1 MVTGAMIFVL
11 ETIVNL
17 FVLAVLTRFYAQAMR
32 APFRANAGNPIVD
45 FVVALTD
52 FAVKPMRKIMPGM
65 LGLDFASL
73 LVAWIAETILLLAK
87 AAIVVPAAFTHAGL
101 WPTVAL
107 LAMIAVFKLS
117 IYLLIGVVIVQ
128 AILSWV
134 SPYHPARPF
143 FDALARPFLKP
154 FQRMIPLIGGVDL
167 SPFVLL
173 IVLQVVLMVPV
184 AYLEKSAGALLWLT
198 TGG

>member
-1 MVTGAMIFVL
+1 MTQALIFVI
-11 ETIVNL
+11 ETIINL
-17 FVLAVLTRFYAQAMR
+17 FVLAVLTRFYAQALR
-32 APFRANAGNPIVD
+32 APFRARAGNPIVD

-52 FAVKPMRKIMPGM
+52 FAVKPMRKIVPGI

-73 LVAWIAETILLLAK
+73 LIAWFAEVVLLLVK
-87 AAIVVPAAFTHAGL
+87 AAIVVPMAFLHAGV
-101 WPTVAL
+101 WPAVAL
-107 LAMIAVFKLS
+107 LAMVSILKLS

-143 FDALARPFLKP
+143 FDALVAPFLRP
-154 FQRMIPLIGGVDL
+154 FQRIIPLIGGVDL
-167 SPFVLL
+167 SPFALL

-184 AYLEKSAGALLWLT
+184 AYFEKSAGALLWLT

>member
-1 MVTGAMIFVL
+1 MVMNALIFVL

-45 FVVALTD
+45 FVLALTD
-52 FAVKPMRKIMPGM
+52 FAVKPMRKIVPGM

-73 LVAWIAETILLLAK
+73 LVAWISEAILLLVK

-107 LAMIAVFKLS
+107 LAMIGVFKLS

-134 SPYHPARPF
+134 SPYHPVRPF
-143 FDALARPFLKP
+143 FDALVRPFLTP
-154 FQRMIPLIGGVDL
+154 FQRIIPLVGGVDL

-173 IVLQVVLMVPV
+173 LILQVVLMVPV

>member
-1 MVTGAMIFVL
+1 MVMGALIFVL
-11 ETIVNL
+11 ETIVNVC
-17 FVLAVLTRFYAQAMR
+17 VLAVLTRFYAQAMR

-45 FVVALTD
+45 FVLALTD
-52 FAVKPMRKIMPGM
+52 FAVKPMRKIVPGM

-73 LVAWIAETILLLAK
+73 LVAWISASILLLVK

-101 WPTVAL
+101 WPAVAL
-107 LAMIAVFKLS
+107 LAMILVFKLS

-134 SPYHPARPF
+134 SPYHPVRPF
-143 FDALARPFLKP
+143 FDALVRPFLKP
-154 FQRMIPLIGGVDL
+154 FQRIIPLIGGVDL

>member
-1 MVTGAMIFVL
+1 MVTQALIFVI
-11 ETIVNL
+11 ETIINL
-17 FVLAVLTRFYAQAMR
+17 FVLAVLTRFYAQALR

-52 FAVKPMRKIMPGM
+52 FAVKPMRKMVPGL
-65 LGLDFASL
+65 LGMDFASL
-73 LVAWIAETILLLAK
+73 LVAWFAEMVLLLVK
-87 AAIVVPAAFTHAGL
+87 TAIVLPAAFTHAGL

-107 LAMIAVFKLS
+107 LAMVSLLKLS

-128 AILSWV
+128 AILSWT
-134 SPYHPARPF
+134 SPYHPLRPF
-143 FDALARPFLKP
+143 FDALVRPFLSP
-154 FQRMIPLIGGVDL
+154 FQRFLPLIGGVDL

-184 AYLEKSAGALLWLT
+184 AYLEKSVGVLLTLTAG
-198 TGG
+198 G

>member
-1 MVTGAMIFVL
+1 MTQALIFVI
-11 ETIVNL
+11 ETIINL
-17 FVLAVLTRFYAQAMR
+17 FVLAVLTRFYAQALR
-32 APFRANAGNPIVD
+32 APFRARAGNPIVD

-52 FAVKPMRKIMPGM
+52 FAVKPMRKIVPGI

-73 LVAWIAETILLLAK
+73 LVAWFAEVVLLLVK
-87 AAIVVPAAFTHAGL
+87 AAIVVPTAFTHAGV
-101 WPTVAL
+101 WPAVAL
-107 LAMIAVFKLS
+107 LAMVSILKLS

-143 FDALARPFLKP
+143 FDALVTPFLRP
-154 FQRMIPLIGGVDL
+154 FQRIIPLIGGVDL
-167 SPFVLL
+167 SPFALL

-184 AYLEKSAGALLWLT
+184 AYFEKSAGVLLWLT

>member
-1 MVTGAMIFVL
+1 MVQALIFVI
-11 ETIVNL
+11 ETVINL
-17 FVLAVLTRFYAQAMR
+17 FVLAVLTRFYAQALR
-32 APFRANAGNPIVD
+32 APFRAKAGNPIVD

-52 FAVKPMRKIMPGM
+52 FAVKPMRKIVPGM

-73 LVAWIAETILLLAK
+73 LVAWFAEIVLLLVK
-87 AAIVVPAAFTHAGL
+87 VAIIAPTAFMHAGV
-101 WPTVAL
+101 WPSVAL
-107 LAMIAVFKLS
+107 LAMVSLLRLS
-117 IYLLIGVVIVQ
+117 IYLLIGVVIVH
-128 AILSWV
+128 AILSWM

-143 FDALARPFLKP
+143 FDALVLPFLRP
-154 FQRMIPLIGGVDL
+154 FQRVIPLIGGVDL
-167 SPFVLL
+167 SPFALL

>member
-1 MVTGAMIFVL
+1 MALQALIFVI
-11 ETIVNL
+11 ETVINL
-17 FVLAVLTRFYAQAMR
+17 FVLAVLTRFYAQALR
-32 APFRANAGNPIVD
+32 APFRAKAGNPVVD
-45 FVVALTD
+45 FILAFTD
-52 FAVKPMRKIMPGM
+52 FAVKPMRKIVPGL

-73 LVAWIAETILLLAK
+73 LVAWFAECILLLVK
-87 AAIVVPAAFTHAGL
+87 AAIIVPTTFTQAGL
-101 WPTVAL
+101 WPAVAL
-107 LAMIAVFKLS
+107 LALVSLLKLS

-134 SPYHPARPF
+134 SPYHPLRPF
-143 FDALARPFLKP
+143 FDALVTPFLKP
-154 FQRMIPLIGGVDL
+154 FQRFIPLIGGVDL

>member
-1 MVTGAMIFVL
+1 MVTQALIFVI
-11 ETIVNL
+11 ETIINL
-17 FVLAVLTRFYAQAMR
+17 FVLAVLTRFYAQALR

-52 FAVKPMRKIMPGM
+52 FAVKPMRKMVPGL
-65 LGLDFASL
+65 LGMDFASL
-73 LVAWIAETILLLAK
+73 LVAWFAEMVLLLVK
-87 AAIVVPAAFTHAGL
+87 TAIVLPAAFTHAGL

-107 LAMIAVFKLS
+107 LAMVSLLKLS

-128 AILSWV
+128 AILSWT
-134 SPYHPARPF
+134 SPYHPLRPF
-143 FDALARPFLKP
+143 FDALVRPFLSP
-154 FQRMIPLIGGVDL
+154 FQRFLPLLGGVDL

-184 AYLEKSAGALLWLT
+184 AYLEKSVGVLLTLTAG
-198 TGG
+198 G

>member
-1 MVTGAMIFVL
+1 MVTQALIFVI
-11 ETIVNL
+11 ETIINL
-17 FVLAVLTRFYAQAMR
+17 FVLAVLTRFYAQALR

-52 FAVKPMRKIMPGM
+52 FAVKPMRKMVPGL
-65 LGLDFASL
+65 LGMDFASL
-73 LVAWIAETILLLAK
+73 LVAWFAEMVLLLVK

-101 WPTVAL
+101 WPAVAL
-107 LAMIAVFKLS
+107 LAMVSLLKLS

-128 AILSWV
+128 AILSWT
-134 SPYHPARPF
+134 SPYHPLRPF
-143 FDALARPFLKP
+143 FDALVRPFLSP
-154 FQRMIPLIGGVDL
+154 FQRFLPLLGGVDL

-184 AYLEKSAGALLWLT
+184 AYLEKSVGVLLTLTAG
-198 TGG
+198 G

>member
-1 MVTGAMIFVL
+1 MVTQALIFVI
-11 ETIVNL
+11 ETIINL
-17 FVLAVLTRFYAQAMR
+17 FVLAVLTRFYAQALR

-52 FAVKPMRKIMPGM
+52 FAVKPMRKMVPGL
-65 LGLDFASL
+65 LGMDFASL
-73 LVAWIAETILLLAK
+73 LVAWFAEMVLLLVK

-101 WPTVAL
+101 WPAVAL
-107 LAMIAVFKLS
+107 LAMVSLLKLS

-128 AILSWV
+128 AILSWT
-134 SPYHPARPF
+134 SPYHPLRPF
-143 FDALARPFLKP
+143 FDALVRPFLSP
-154 FQRMIPLIGGVDL
+154 FQRFLPLIGGVDL

-184 AYLEKSAGALLWLT
+184 AYLEKSVGVLLTLTAG
-198 TGG
+198 G

>member
-1 MVTGAMIFVL
+1 MLMDALIFVL

-17 FVLAVLTRFYAQAMR
+17 FVLAVLTRFYAQALR
-32 APFRANAGNPIVD
+32 APFRAHAGNPIVD
-45 FVVALTD
+45 FILALTD
-52 FAVKPMRKIMPGM
+52 FAVKPMRKIVPGM

-73 LVAWIAETILLLAK
+73 LVAWISEVILLLVK

-101 WPTVAL
+101 WPAVAL
-107 LAMIAVFKLS
+107 LAMIGVFKFS

-143 FDALARPFLKP
+143 STHWHALF
-154 FQRMIPLIGGVDL
+154 L
-167 SPFVLL
+167 SP
-173 IVLQVVLMVPV
+173 
-184 AYLEKSAGALLWLT
+184 SRALFR
-198 TGG
+198 

>member
-1 MVTGAMIFVL
+1 MVTGALIFVL

-17 FVLAVLTRFYAQAMR
+17 FVLAVLTRFYAQALR

-45 FVVALTD
+45 FVLALTD
-52 FAVKPMRKIMPGM
+52 FAVKPMRKIVPGM

-73 LVAWIAETILLLAK
+73 LVAWISAAVLLLVK
-87 AAIVVPAAFTHAGL
+87 AAIVVPAAFTQAGL
-101 WPTVAL
+101 WPAVAL
-107 LAMIAVFKLS
+107 LAMIVVFKLS
-117 IYLLIGVVIVQ
+117 IYLLIGTVIVQ

-134 SPYHPARPF
+134 SPYHPVRPF

-154 FQRMIPLIGGVDL
+154 FQRIIPLIGGVDL

>member
-1 MVTGAMIFVL
+1 
-11 ETIVNL
+11 
-17 FVLAVLTRFYAQAMR
+17 
-32 APFRANAGNPIVD
+32 
-45 FVVALTD
+45 
-52 FAVKPMRKIMPGM
+52 MRKIVPGM

-73 LVAWIAETILLLAK
+73 LVAWVSEAVLLLMK
-87 AAIVVPAAFTHAGL
+87 AAIIVPAAFMHAGL
-101 WPTVAL
+101 WPAVAL
-107 LAMIAVFKLS
+107 LALIGVFKLS

-134 SPYHPARPF
+134 SPYHPVRPF
-143 FDALARPFLKP
+143 FDALVRPFLKP

-173 IVLQVVLMVPV
+173 IILQVILMVPV